1 MEVKSVKYTNL
12 KNKIHSGKVR
22 DIYNIDDGNWIHKGK
37 TSKGDPLH
45 EIWEKRQK

>member
-1 MEVKSVKYTNL
+1 MSYLFTSDNSRVGMDLEFN
-12 KNKIHSGKVR
+12 
-22 DIYNIDDGNWIHKGK
+22 YNIEDGNWIHKGK